1 MDALQRYNFMHQAG
15 AVTAHDGRFVL
26 YDEHDRLM
34 AEKDEALLRCAASL
48 TAAISLLERGG
59 KAAKKAAPSNRM
71 FDQMLLDYKASLE
84 FARAALEGK

>member
-34 AEKDEALLRCAASL
+34 AEKDAEIERLRALIKNPHYLDRKARYLKGQLSFVNEVKEMESAAS
-48 TAAISLLERGG
+48 
-59 KAAKKAAPSNRM
+59 
-71 FDQMLLDYKASLE
+71 
-84 FARAALEGK
+84 AALGGDNG